1 MVYVYVCKRF
11 KVTMDLV
18 SGKDSEWILNLV
30 KFYLKHKRKEMQ
42 KLERA
47 EVNPKKRHT
56 NISFDSSSDI
66 FKINIVYKDQKG
78 EDRDLKWIIK
88 VTRSDINETANILL
102 KHEKQVFSR
111 LVNDLINTV
120 KQKSAGFLE
129 NARVSPKDL
138 ILTPEFIYEETS
150 HAADVSRNV
159 LVLDNLEE
167 KQFFAQTSG
176 ALNLSHFKCAV
187 KTIAKFHAVGVC
199 HKMVLLQSFVQAE
212 TAAQQKKTFEDVE
225 IEGEDRNKVLVGKD
239 GIFAR
244 FPFLADRLQTMGH
257 LIQYRH
263 TFLDMYQEFL
273 KCFPKE
279 EYLLDILEYIRMST
293 DDILLLPQAA
303 KEVGEEEEEK
313 NQNCDGEVG
322 EREVANSDH
331 PLEAIS
337 IGVLEARSFLFFYEE
352 DENKENLKRQ
362 GSKVQRSHSDRA
374 TCRKDF
380 QKPSQ
385 AVKAMPAHAAN
396 GKAKVPKIDIPSGP
410 TKGDKGPATAPARTN
425 KVQNKFFQN
434 VKKSQDD
441 AIVPPLQLKKKQGPA
456 DPSAKPLRAALVNA
470 KYVTYGK
477 ITQDLAVLFFTC
489 GDSLLRRFYMIKMV
503 EVFAETLGITLTSL
517 GVDTD
522 QFHLPWQAFLIEFQS
537 QLLYGFLMGVLL
549 AMANTDII
557 ELNTLIKQSDHPEKV
572 VLKGGPDLT
581 PSDCENRYIKLT
593 PERITYLLDMM
604 RDMASYVES
613 KDFEL
618 GLPLTNFARYQELW
632 SMQDSAGDYSYER
645 EEDD

>member
-30 KFYLKHKRKEMQ
+30 KFYLKHQRKEMQ

-56 NISFDSSSDI
+56 NISYDSSSDI

-129 NARVSPKDL
+129 GARVSPKEL

-167 KQFFAQTSG
+167 KQFFALTSG

-187 KTIAKFHAVGVC
+187 KTIAKFHAVGLC
-199 HKMVLLQSFVQAE
+199 HKMVLLQAFLQAE
-212 TAAQQKKTFEDVE
+212 AAAQQKKTFEDVE
-225 IEGEDRNKVLVGKD
+225 IEGEHNKVLVGKD

-244 FPFLADRLQTMGH
+244 FPFLADRLQTMSH
-257 LIQYRH
+257 LIQNRQ

-279 EYLLDILEYIRMST
+279 DYLLDILEYIRMST
-293 DDILLLPQAA
+293 DDILMLPQG
-303 KEVGEEEEEK
+303 KSERLEEEEEK
-313 NQNCDGEVG
+313 IENCDENGGEKPVID
-322 EREVANSDH
+322 NDH

-337 IGVLEARSFLFFYEE
+337 IGVLESRSFLFFYEE

-374 TCRKDF
+374 ASRKDF

-385 AVKAMPAHAAN
+385 GVKTPAPPQN
-396 GKAKVPKIDIPSGP
+396 GKAKVPKIDTTAASN
-410 TKGDKGPATAPARTN
+410 KADKGPATAPARAGN

-477 ITQDLAVLFFTC
+477 ITNDLAVLFFTC
-489 GDSLLRRFYMIKMV
+489 GDSLVRRYYMIKMV
-503 EVFAETLGITLTSL
+503 EVFAETLGITLSSL

-522 QFHLPWQAFLIEFQS
+522 QYKLSWQAFLTEFQS

-549 AMANTDII
+549 AMANTDIG
-557 ELNTLIKQSDHPEKV
+557 ELNNLIKESEHPDKITLQGSPE
-572 VLKGGPDLT
+572 LT

-604 RDMASYVES
+604 RDMAAYVES

-632 SMQDSAGDYSYER
+632 SMQDSAADYCYDR
-645 EEDD
+645 EDE